1 MADPLQDTLIRE
13 IDEDLR
19 REKFAKLWKS
29 YGGYVAAAAVSLVV
43 GVAGYQG
50 WYTYD
55 LNRREADGEELVK
68 AMTLS
73 GDDPTAALE
82 ALRSIAGSDHGYA
95 ILARLQEAAL
105 LAKGGDREAALALYQ
120 RLEAEVDDPIYR
132 DLAVVLGASL
142 RLENAGSPVDRD
154 WLVQKLQPIAA
165 EGNPWRFSAR
175 ELIGILALRAGDT
188 AKAGEVFS
196 SLAADLQAPPE
207 MRARA
212 TELLAV
218 AQGK

>member
-1 MADPLQDTLIRE
+1 VADPLQDTLIRE

-19 REKFAKLWKS
+19 KERFAKLWKA
-29 YGGYVAAAAVSLVV
+29 YGGYVIAAAVSLVI

-50 WYTYD
+50 WYSYD
-55 LNRREADGEELVK
+55 LNRREAAGEELAK
-68 AMTLS
+68 AMTLA
-73 GDDPTAALE
+73 GDNSTASLE
-82 ALRSIAGSDHGYA
+82 AFRSVAESDRGYA

-142 RLENAGSPVDRD
+142 RLESAGSPVDRG
-154 WLVQKLQPIAA
+154 WLVQVLQPIAA
-165 EGNPWRFSAR
+165 EGNPWRYSAR
-175 ELIGILALRAGDT
+175 EIIGVLALQAGDT

-196 SLAADLQAPPE
+196 SLAADLQAPPD

-212 TELLAV
+212 TELLAA

>member
-19 REKFAKLWKS
+19 KEKFAKLWKA
-29 YGGYVAAAAVSLVV
+29 YGGYVIAAAVSLVV

-50 WYTYD
+50 WYSYD
-55 LNRREADGEELVK
+55 LSRREAAGEELVK

-73 GDDPTAALE
+73 GDDPAAALV
-82 ALRSIAGSDHGYA
+82 ALRSVAESDRGYA

-132 DLAVVLGASL
+132 DLALVLGASL
-142 RLENAGSPVDRD
+142 RLENAGTPVDRD
-154 WLVQKLQPIAA
+154 WLAQTLQPIAA

-175 ELIGILALRAGDT
+175 ELIGILALQAGDT
-188 AKAGEVFS
+188 AKASEVFS
-196 SLAADLQAPPE
+196 ALAAGLQAPPD

-212 TELLAV
+212 TELLAA